1 MTLSTSSR
9 LRAAITALAIWDLI
23 PIGLACWLTRHG
35 GPRRG

>member
-1 MTLSTSSR
+1 MNRSR
-9 LRAAITALAIWDLI
+9 IHAAIIRTLI

>member
-1 MTLSTSSR
+1 MNRSR
-9 LRAAITALAIWDLI
+9 IHAAIIRAALLGLI

>member
-1 MTLSTSSR
+1 MTR
-9 LRAAITALAIWDLI
+9 IHAAIIRAALWGL

>member
-1 MTLSTSSR
+1 MNR
-9 LRAAITALAIWDLI
+9 LRIHAAIIRAALWGLI